1 MDSVDQ
7 HVAAKLQAA
16 GVPFHRYPVEKDET
30 DLEIALHLALD
41 LGASEILIAGAL
53 GARIDHTLGNLALL
67 ALPALAAVRTC
78 IVDGG
83 QAIWLVRNQLTVDG
97 QPGDTLSLI
106 PFGGDACGVTLT
118 GVHWP
123 LIEAD
128 LPLGPSLSISNRLE
142 SSHAE
147 VSVRAGALLR
157 HSHSRRCDRI
167 KNGEMLMRIRH
178 MLPLLL
184 LFLILAAC
192 APPVAPTPAAG
203 LTPTAASPQTLV
215 VMTHDSFAVSEDI
228 VRQFEQENNATVEF
242 LKAGDAGEALNKA
255 CLSKDNPL
263 ADVFF
268 GVDNT
273 FFSRAIDCGIF
284 QPYRSPSLANIEA
297 SLQLDPA
304 GRLLPADFGYVT
316 LNYDKGW
323 FEQKGLPVPQT
334 LEDLIKPEY
343 KGLLVVE
350 NPATSS
356 PGLAFLLTTIAVFGD
371 PGYLD
376 FWGALRANDV
386 LVVDGWSEAYFTHFT
401 VGSGGEGD
409 RPLVV
414 SYSTSPAADVYYSEG
429 AKTEPDSGSISPPG
443 QTYRQTEFVGI
454 LVGAKQR
461 ELAQSFVD
469 FMLGTTFQEDIPLQM
484 FVYPANNRAKL
495 PDLFKQFAEQ
505 PKDPVEM
512 NPNEIEANR
521 ERWVEA
527 WTEVV
532 LR

>member
-1 MDSVDQ
+1 
-7 HVAAKLQAA
+7 
-16 GVPFHRYPVEKDET
+16 
-30 DLEIALHLALD
+30 
-41 LGASEILIAGAL
+41 
-53 GARIDHTLGNLALL
+53 
-67 ALPALAAVRTC
+67 
-78 IVDGG
+78 
-83 QAIWLVRNQLTVDG
+83 
-97 QPGDTLSLI
+97 
-106 PFGGDACGVTLT
+106 
-118 GVHWP
+118 
-123 LIEAD
+123 
-128 LPLGPSLSISNRLE
+128 
-142 SSHAE
+142 
-147 VSVRAGALLR
+147 
-157 HSHSRRCDRI
+157 
-167 KNGEMLMRIRH
+167 MRIRH
-178 MLPLLL
+178 MLPWLL
-184 LFLILAAC
+184 LFLILAGC
-192 APPVAPTPAAG
+192 APPAAPTPAVG

-316 LNYDKGW
+316 VNYDKGW
-323 FEQKGLPVPQT
+323 FAQKGLPVPQT
-334 LEDLIKPEY
+334 LADLIKPEY
-343 KGLLVVE
+343 EGLLVVE

-371 PGYLD
+371 PGNLD

-429 AKTEPDSGSISPPG
+429 AKTEPDSGSIAPPG

-454 LVGAKQR
+454 LAGAKQR

>member
-1 MDSVDQ
+1 
-7 HVAAKLQAA
+7 
-16 GVPFHRYPVEKDET
+16 
-30 DLEIALHLALD
+30 
-41 LGASEILIAGAL
+41 
-53 GARIDHTLGNLALL
+53 
-67 ALPALAAVRTC
+67 
-78 IVDGG
+78 
-83 QAIWLVRNQLTVDG
+83 
-97 QPGDTLSLI
+97 
-106 PFGGDACGVTLT
+106 
-118 GVHWP
+118 
-123 LIEAD
+123 
-128 LPLGPSLSISNRLE
+128 
-142 SSHAE
+142 
-147 VSVRAGALLR
+147 
-157 HSHSRRCDRI
+157 
-167 KNGEMLMRIRH
+167 
-178 MLPLLL
+178 
-184 LFLILAAC
+184 
-192 APPVAPTPAAG
+192 
-203 LTPTAASPQTLV
+203 
-215 VMTHDSFAVSEDI
+215 MTHDSFAVSEDV

-284 QPYRSPSLANIEA
+284 QPYRSLSLANIETD
-297 SLQLDPA
+297 LQIDPA
-304 GRLLPADFGYVT
+304 GRLLPVDYGYVT
-316 LNYDKGW
+316 LNYDKTW
-323 FEQKGLPVPQT
+323 FEQKGLAVPQA
-334 LEDLIKPEY
+334 LEDLTKPEY
-343 KGLLVVE
+343 TGLLVVE

-376 FWGALRANDV
+376 FWRGLRANDV

-414 SYSTSPAADVYYSEG
+414 SYGTSPAADVYYSEG
-429 AKTEPDSGSISPPG
+429 AKTAPDSASLAPPG
-443 QTYRQTEFVGI
+443 QTFRQIEFVGI

-461 ELAQSFVD
+461 ELAQKWVD
-469 FMLGTTFQEDIPLQM
+469 TMLATTFQEDIPLQM
-484 FVYPANNRAKL
+484 FVYPANNRADL

-512 NPNEIEANR
+512 NPNDIEANR
-521 ERWVEA
+521 ERWIEA